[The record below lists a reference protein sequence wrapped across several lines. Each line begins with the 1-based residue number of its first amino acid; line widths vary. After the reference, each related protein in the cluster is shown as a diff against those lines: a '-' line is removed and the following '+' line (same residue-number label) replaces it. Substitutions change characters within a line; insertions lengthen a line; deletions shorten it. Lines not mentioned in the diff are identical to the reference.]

1 MPPKDPKKLAL
12 WRQMMINIANRM
24 KNAATPTVKKK
35 RGRPKVNKDNST
47 GKGTRGKKSSKK
59 NTSKKNTSMYDKLNV
74 NINPLAQKFGVM
86 DAVTAPFRWP
96 VGAGKWMYKNP
107 WKTGGLGVG
116 AYNVGDYM
124 GWWGPNS
131 QSPNQMDVSNTDQ
144 IITND
149 SSMESTNLKQ
159 TDDFKGFDRRGGKV
173 RRGGQRR
180 QGGTIKKMGGVP
192 GMSKGGSSLV
202 KINGNWVRK

>member
-24 KNAATPTVKKK
+24 KNAATPAVTKKK
-35 RGRPKVNKDNST
+35 RNRPSKKKNENVDNT
-47 GKGTRGKKSSKK
+47 KK
-59 NTSKKNTSMYDKLNV
+59 NTKKKNTTKKETSMYDKLNV
-74 NINPLAQKFGVM
+74 NINPLAQKFGIM
-86 DAVTAPFRWP
+86 DAATAPVRWP
-96 VGAGKWMYKNP
+96 IGAGKWMLNNK
-107 WKTGGLGVG
+107 WKTGGLGIG

-124 GWWGPNS
+124 GWWGSGS
-131 QSPNQMDVSNTDQ
+131 QNANEMDVSNTDQ

-149 SSMESTNLKQ
+149 SSIESTNLKN
-159 TDDFKGFDRRGGKV
+159 TSNVKKFERRGGMV

-180 QGGTIKKMGGVP
+180 QGGTIKKMGGAP
-192 GMSKGGSSLV
+192 GMSRGGSSLV